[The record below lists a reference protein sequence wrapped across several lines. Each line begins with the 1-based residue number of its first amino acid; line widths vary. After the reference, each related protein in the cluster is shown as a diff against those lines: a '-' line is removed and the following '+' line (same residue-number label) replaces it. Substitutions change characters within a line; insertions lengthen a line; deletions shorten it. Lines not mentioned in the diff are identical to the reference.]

1 MKKILL
7 VALVLLGLQ
16 TQAQITLCDSNMTYT
31 IGSQMQL
38 EVAIPVTGTFGPTM
52 APLYAVTY
60 GNGNMLAED
69 SCFNGPCT
77 HMIYNYNP
85 NGTYYDTLETCI
97 SYTVTDTMGYVDT
110 LMCCFEQYWDGQ
122 FWQKVLMQQ
131 PNFSCDSLS
140 YSIVIDSTNWN
151 TLTVTGNA
159 DGVINMIDSMD
170 WNFTACNTSTCYIAQ
185 GNNPYSFPL
194 ISPQDTVKLCYDAF
208 VYSMGNVYACTECD
222 SLVYDF
228 MTDAWV
234 LMSMGNPTGINELQ
248 FTWEYDDIMYD
259 LMGRKLVEV
268 NVGQMYIRNNKKYIR
283 IK

>member
-1 MKKILL
+1 MKRILL
-7 VALVLLGLQ
+7 AVLVLIGLQ
-16 TQAQITLCDSNMTYT
+16 TQAQTLCDSNMTYT

-38 EVAIPVTGTFGPTM
+38 EIAIPVTGNSLPTM

-60 GNGNMLAED
+60 GGQTMLGQD
-69 SCFNGPCT
+69 SCFSGPCT
-77 HMIYNYNP
+77 HMVYNYNP
-85 NGTYYDTLETCI
+85 NGTYYDIITTCI
-97 SYTVTDTMGYVDT
+97 SYTLTDTLGYVDT

-140 YSIVIDSTNWN
+140 YSIVVDSSNWN
-151 TLTVTGNA
+151 ILTVTGNA

-170 WNFTACNTSTCYIAQ
+170 WNFTACNTSTCYTAQ

-208 VYSMGNVYACTECD
+208 IYFDTMTYICTECD

-228 MTDAWV
+228 MTDTWV
-234 LMSMGNPTGINELQ
+234 VMSVSNPTGIEELMKNEGVNNV
-248 FTWEYDDIMYD
+248 TYD
-259 LMGRKLVEV
+259 LMGRKVTNLNKGV
-268 NVGQMYIRNNKKYIR
+268 MYIRNQKKFIILR
-283 IK
+283 